1 MNFIFVNYRESIK
14 EEIRNLK
21 REMRGDREDP
31 DKRETKNAK
40 TDEVRSEDEDNEVLK
55 NFHLQK
61 EKYSEMKSKRF
72 GEGL

>member
-1 MNFIFVNYRESIK
+1 
-14 EEIRNLK
+14 
-21 REMRGDREDP
+21 MRGDREDP
-31 DKRETKNAK
+31 DKRETKKAK